1 MQSGPRLSWS
11 NGQTHQAINAPH
23 TKPRS
28 MSNHNHH
35 NHFLCFQPWKI
46 CQSAECYPMGHNDL
60 TLDTRKRPQK
70 NTTPFTTWRDPQKIN
85 LPQNIGKSLQTLN
98 DIECYTLLGTQS
110 CPNTSFQLCRCTFSG
125 WEWFCSSF
133 VAVGNNCKLGHLLV
147 VRWKH
152 TTSQPS
158 PKEPETGPE
167 PSLKPWNAGKCKLP
181 CHEPLRLVSFP
192 FFSIASNLHIIHL
205 PCFFSF
211 HSARVFWIILFP
223 LLFSH
228 YQSFSKMVF
237 LFLFLPLATPSNP
250 GIGWFNTTRESVS
263 PGAKYLRI
271 SPNIRYMFELNIYY
285 GGGGALS
292 IRRKGSSR

>member
-1 MQSGPRLSWS
+1 MIQRPNTSSHQRTTHETSLHVKPQPPQPFFVLSTLKNLPVSWMLS
-11 NGQTHQAINAPH
+11 HGAQ
-23 TKPRS
+23 
-28 MSNHNHH
+28 
-35 NHFLCFQPWKI
+35 W
-46 CQSAECYPMGHNDL
+46 
-60 TLDTRKRPQK
+60 LDTRYEKAATK

-110 CPNTSFQLCRCTFSG
+110 CPNTSFRLCRCTFSG

-181 CHEPLRLVSFP
+181 CHEPLSLVSFP

-205 PCFFSF
+205 PCFFRFIPLGSF
-211 HSARVFWIILFP
+211 
-223 LLFSH
+223 
-228 YQSFSKMVF
+228 
-237 LFLFLPLATPSNP
+237 
-250 GIGWFNTTRESVS
+250 G
-263 PGAKYLRI
+263 
-271 SPNIRYMFELNIYY
+271 
-285 GGGGALS
+285 
-292 IRRKGSSR
+292 

>member
-28 MSNHNHH
+28 ISNHNHHNQH

-85 LPQNIGKSLQTLN
+85 LAQNIGKSLQTLN

-110 CPNTSFQLCRCTFSG
+110 CPNTSFQLCRCTFSV

-167 PSLKPWNAGKCKLP
+167 PSLKPWNAGKCQLP

-192 FFSIASNLHIIHL
+192 FFSIAFNLHIIHL
-205 PCFFSF
+205 LCFFFVSF
-211 HSARVFWIILFP
+211 RSGLLDNSVSSSVQSLSVIFQNGFP
-223 LLFSH
+223 LPFSSPCDSIESWDRLIQ
-228 YQSFSKMVF
+228 Y
-237 LFLFLPLATPSNP
+237 
-250 GIGWFNTTRESVS
+250 NTAAERKCQTI
-263 PGAKYLRI
+263 PWCKI
-271 SPNIRYMFELNIYY
+271 PPNI
-285 GGGGALS
+285 S
-292 IRRKGSSR
+292 